1 MSGVQVGL
9 TGGIGSGKSTVAK
22 LFAELGAK
30 VIDADELARK
40 ATEDASV
47 LASIRTAFGDHVF
60 TTAGALNRKRMAEL
74 VFHDS
79 QQREQLNAIVHPWVQ
94 QRREALIA
102 KYADAPLVIH
112 DIPLLYE
119 VGMEAQFD
127 TVVVVTA
134 KTELRQQRVYERSGL
149 SVAEFTLRDQAQL
162 PLAEK
167 AKRADYVIN
176 NDGSFRRLQE
186 QVKEIWRE
194 LVAPEQ

>member
-30 VIDADELARK
+30 VVDADVLARE

-47 LASIRTAFGDHVF
+47 LASIRTVFGDNVF
-60 TTAGALNRKRMAEL
+60 TARGALDRKRMAEL
-74 VFHDS
+74 VFHNPGK
-79 QQREQLNAIVHPWVQ
+79 REQLNAIVHPWVQ
-94 QRREALIA
+94 QRRAELIA
-102 KYADAPLVIH
+102 QYADAPLVIH

-119 VGMEAQFD
+119 VGMEAQFSA
-127 TVVVVTA
+127 VVVVTA

-149 SVAEFTLRDQAQL
+149 SVAEFTARDEAQL

-167 AKRADYVIN
+167 AARADYVIN